1 MLRKTDSCKEY
12 KNGNLVIKYDSFLK
26 EIAAKDEILALSA
39 ALSEIDCYLIG
50 ETYNLTNFETGHT
63 VYNCYSDQAYVFAW
77 SDLEKL
83 NQGKAV
89 KLYARDPD
97 ETDRETLEREGF

>member
-12 KNGNLVIKYDSFLK
+12 KNGNMVIKYDSILM
-26 EIAAKDEILALSA
+26 ELAAEDKILALSE

-50 ETYNLTNFETGHT
+50 ETYNLSNFETGHT
-63 VYNCYSDQAYVFAW
+63 VYNCHSDKAYMFAW
-77 SDLEKL
+77 SDLERL
-83 NQGKAV
+83 NAGKAV

-97 ETDRETLEREGF
+97 EADREILETERF